1 MRPAPDRIMPG
12 GVRVVAAFEHSG
24 PARALVHHL
33 KYRGLTGFAEAA
45 AAIIAPRL
53 PAVPLVPVPRAVSRH
68 LRYGV
73 DPARLL
79 ATALAR
85 SLGTE
90 VQAALAPPIHSA
102 RRAGGDHRRQ
112 AHPFRLRR
120 AVDGPVLL
128 VDDVVT
134 SGATLGSAAAA
145 VGFDLVAGAAAASA
159 VPEAPSLR

>member
-12 GVRVVAAFEHSG
+12 GGKIVAAFEHSG

-33 KYRGLTGFAEAA
+33 KYRGLTGFVDAA

-53 PAVPLVPVPRAVSRH
+53 PKVVLVPVPRAVSRH
-68 LRYGV
+68 LHYGV

-79 ATALAR
+79 AKALAR
-85 SLGTE
+85 RLGTE
-90 VQAALAPPIHSA
+90 VHAALAPPFHSP
-102 RRAGGDHRRQ
+102 RRAGSDHRRP
-112 AHPFRLRR
+112 AHRFRLRR

-145 VGFDLVAGAAAASA
+145 IGLDLVAGAAAANA
-159 VPEAPSLR
+159 VPEMRSLR